1 VGFLHCSMA
10 KKRMSDDELKAHIAD
25 KLRSCLGSEDSQI
38 AKDRQ
43 RNLEAYLA
51 DPTGVWAPP
60 DIDDRSDLV
69 ATDVAD
75 TVEWMLPSLL
85 RVFTASKDAIEA
97 VPKRP
102 QFEAQ
107 AQTVQGALRSLLWD
121 KLDGV
126 SLLGSWF
133 KDALIQKVGFA
144 KVGYEAGVLK
154 TQSSYSGL
162 TEGQVAMLAADDA
175 VSIVSKTA
183 NEAEI
188 EGQTVTLYDV
198 QLESTVP
205 DGRPTAHVVP
215 PEEMRID
222 SAARYDDE
230 PRFIGQVYER
240 SRSALE
246 ALGYKVDGIS
256 AESSMSQEQNLRQSI
271 NSTHIGDDDDVDP
284 MLECTEAY
292 LRQGGENDASWERVF
307 IVGDTLM
314 DREKVEAH
322 PYVWFCPAPM
332 PHVFF
337 GHCPADFAYQPQMLR
352 TQLLRAVV
360 DNVFL
365 TVNGRTG
372 VVESAGVNIDD
383 VLNSRPGGLVRMKQ
397 PGGLEPIVQPDLT
410 AAAWS
415 AVEWAEQWTEKRTG
429 FSRLSKG
436 LSSESLNDTATGVLE
451 ITERA
456 DMRVELIARH
466 AAVALGKLLRK
477 LMHCMAKYQ
486 DVAQSVRING
496 QWVDVDPREW
506 TNQYQVSV
514 NVGMGTGNKD
524 RQAAMLS
531 QLQQVQ
537 ERMAGA
543 GLVPAPAVVALVR
556 KLAGAMGVDQAET
569 YFPDAP
575 PPQPG
580 QPPLPVLIEQMKG
593 QQRMQEVQIGAQAKL
608 QEVNANLQLQ
618 AANDQRDAERAQ
630 QQAAMDAQLQAM
642 KTQAEEA
649 AAVRSAELERY
660 KAELQAQT
668 QLQIAAM
675 SQPAHMDLSGIQR
688 MEQMVAQL
696 MQAVTAPKR
705 VVRDPQSG
713 RVVGLEIAK

>member
-1 VGFLHCSMA
+1 MA
-10 KKRMSDDELKAHIAD
+10 KRKRLDDDELKSYIAE
-25 KLRSCLGSEDSQI
+25 KLRSCLGADDSQI
-38 AKDRQ
+38 ARDRQ

-51 DPTGVWAPP
+51 EPVGRWAPP
-60 DIDDRSDLV
+60 DIDDRSDIV

-107 AQTVQGALRSLLWD
+107 AQTVQGTLRWLLWEQ
-121 KLDGV
+121 LDGV
-126 SLLGSWF
+126 SLLGDWF

-144 KVGYEAGVLK
+144 KVDYEASTLEVR
-154 TQSSYSGL
+154 TQYQGL
-162 TEGQVAMLAADDA
+162 TEGQVAMLAAEDE
-175 VSIVSKTA
+175 VEIESKTPRQ
-183 NEAEI
+183 AEV
-188 EGQTVTLYDV
+188 EGQIVTLYDV
-198 QLESTVP
+198 ELVRVVP
-205 DGRPTAHVVP
+205 DGKPTACIVP

-222 SAARYDDE
+222 STARYADE

-246 ALGYKVDGIS
+246 ALGYEVDGIS
-256 AESSMSQEQNLRQSI
+256 ADSSMSQEQNLRQSI
-271 NSTHIGDDDDVDP
+271 NSTHIGDTDDEDP
-284 MLECTEAY
+284 MLECTEVY
-292 LRQGGENDASWERVF
+292 LRQGGEKGEAWERVF
-307 IVGDTLM
+307 LVGDTLM
-314 DREKVEAH
+314 DREVVDIH

-337 GHCPADFAYQPQMLR
+337 GHCPADFAVEPQMLR

-410 AAAWS
+410 QAAWS

-436 LSSESLNDTATGVLE
+436 LSSESLNETATGILE

-466 AAVALGKLLRK
+466 AAVAVGKLLRK
-477 LMHCMAKYQ
+477 LMHCMSKHQ

-506 TNQYQVSV
+506 ANQYQVAV

-543 GLVPAPAVVALVR
+543 GLVPPPAVVALVR
-556 KLAGAMGVDQAET
+556 KLAGAMGVEHAET

-593 QQRMQEVQIGAQAKL
+593 QQRMQEVQISAQAKL

-618 AANDQRDAERAQ
+618 AANDARDSERAQ
-630 QQAAMDAQLQAM
+630 QQAALDAQLQAM
-642 KTQAEEA
+642 KQQSEEQAA
-649 AAVRSAELERY
+649 LRSADLERY

-675 SQPAHMDLSGIQR
+675 NQPEPIDLSGIQR
-688 MEQMVAQL
+688 MEQTVAPL

-705 VVRDPQSG
+705 VVRDPQTN
-713 RVVGLEIAK
+713 RIVGLEVVTK